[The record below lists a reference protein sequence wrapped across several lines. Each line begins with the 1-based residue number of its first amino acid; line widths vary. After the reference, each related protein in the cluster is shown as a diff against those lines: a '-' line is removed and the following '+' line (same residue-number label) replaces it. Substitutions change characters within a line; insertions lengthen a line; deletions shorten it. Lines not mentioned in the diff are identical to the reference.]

1 LQQSAGW
8 RNIFLISKF
17 SLDKMARILD
27 KTDKGREEIASR
39 KHGLASRLRTLLVLI
54 DGKHTQEELL
64 KQVGALG
71 LTEQSVSDLIDGG
84 FISFHENASPAAA
97 APAEVPA
104 PAAAPKAAALVP
116 APAPATAPATAAAP
130 AASGAIAPEDILPP
144 GENQFH
150 ALYNF
155 YTSTIKSTIG
165 LRGYGLQLKVERAAS
180 IDDFRELRQAYVE
193 AVLKSKGEE
202 MAHSLRD
209 RLDQLLYLG
218 NPPAN
223 LDPVI

>member
-1 LQQSAGW
+1 
-8 RNIFLISKF
+8 
-17 SLDKMARILD
+17 MARILD

-39 KHGLASRLRTLLVLI
+39 KHGLAPRLRTLLVLI
-54 DGKHTQEELL
+54 DGKHTQEDLL

-84 FISFHENASPAAA
+84 FISFHDDSAPASSAPAAAPAPAAAQKAAAPVPAPVAAA
-97 APAEVPA
+97 APAAV
-104 PAAAPKAAALVP
+104 AAA
-116 APAPATAPATAAAP
+116 TGT
-130 AASGAIAPEDILPP
+130 IAPEDILPP

-209 RLDQLLYLG
+209 RLDQLLFLG